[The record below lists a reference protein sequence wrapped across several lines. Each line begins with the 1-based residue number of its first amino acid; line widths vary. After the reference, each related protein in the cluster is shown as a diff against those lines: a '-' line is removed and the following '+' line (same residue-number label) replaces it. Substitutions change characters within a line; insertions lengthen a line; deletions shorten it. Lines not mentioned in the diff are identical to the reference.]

1 VGQANIPFAIKEI
14 AMKWLL
20 MLVVVASMVSM
31 TVGCKAKID
40 TDGASV
46 QSTH

>member
-1 VGQANIPFAIKEI
+1 
-14 AMKWLL
+14 MKSLFVLL
-20 MLVVVASMVSM
+20 VLATLVSV

-40 TDGASV
+40 SDGASV

>member
-1 VGQANIPFAIKEI
+1 
-14 AMKWLL
+14 MKLLL
-20 MLVVVASMVSM
+20 MFTVLVSLVSV

-40 TDGASV
+40 SDGASV